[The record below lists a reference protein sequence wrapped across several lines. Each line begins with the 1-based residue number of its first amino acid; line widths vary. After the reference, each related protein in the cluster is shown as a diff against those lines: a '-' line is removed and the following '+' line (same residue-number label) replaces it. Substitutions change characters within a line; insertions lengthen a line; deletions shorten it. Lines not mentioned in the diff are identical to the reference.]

1 MNSLFSFF
9 FLSVLG
15 FSQYAERVEN
25 GISIPASN
33 SLSRTIALLETGRGR
48 CTASFIHRRFLIT
61 AAHCTYKASASNTE
75 VLIRDAN
82 NNWYAVGAKRL
93 ITHPGFEMKKTASG
107 TMVKNDIALVE
118 ILSEFP
124 LTINL
129 LPFGSISDLVDQE
142 QIVNIYGYGKSSPS
156 SGSGVLKYGKMR
168 AMAIP
173 VHLFHG
179 RVGLSM
185 VPTDADQALCGGD
198 SGGPVIKV
206 VSSRR
211 YLIGINSLS
220 NGCKNAPITTSKAEI
235 LRDQMP
241 WIRKYVP
248 GI

>member
-1 MNSLFSFF
+1 MSYLFSFL
-9 FLSVLG
+9 FLAILS
-15 FSQYAERVEN
+15 FSQSTERIEN

-33 SLSRTIALLETGRGR
+33 SLSRTIALLETSQGR

-61 AAHCTYKASASNTE
+61 AAHCTYNASAASTE

-82 NNWYAVGAKRL
+82 NTWFAVGVKRL
-93 ITHPGFEMKKTASG
+93 ITHPRFQMKKTASG
-107 TMVKNDIALVE
+107 TMVKNDLALVE

-124 LTINL
+124 VAINL
-129 LPFGSISDLVDQE
+129 LPFGNISDLINKE

-156 SGSGVLKYGKMR
+156 SGSGVLKYGKML
-168 AMAIP
+168 ATAIP
-173 VHLFHG
+173 VDLFHG

-185 VPTDADQALCGGD
+185 VPTETDQILCGGD

-206 VSSRR
+206 VNSRR

-220 NGCKNAPITTSKAEI
+220 NGCKNAPEPTSKAEI
-235 LRDQMP
+235 LRGQMP

-248 GI
+248 GV